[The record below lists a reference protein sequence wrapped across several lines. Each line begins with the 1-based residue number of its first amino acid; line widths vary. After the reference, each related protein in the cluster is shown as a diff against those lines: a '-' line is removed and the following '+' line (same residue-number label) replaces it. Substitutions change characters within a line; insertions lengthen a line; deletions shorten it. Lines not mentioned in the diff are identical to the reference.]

1 MPGVTP
7 FAFIPQSARGDI
19 IVAQVTGGTPALL
32 DLDPSSPGVNGS
44 RRSPPANETKTSA
57 SSVTH
62 AGLAS
67 TL

>member
-1 MPGVTP
+1 VFVAGVKPRSTS
-7 FAFIPQSARGDI
+7 AQSANS
-19 IVAQVTGGTPALL
+19 GGRSFP
-32 DLDPSSPGVNGS
+32 DQSPPGVNGS
-44 RRSPPANETKTSA
+44 RRSPPAKETSTSA